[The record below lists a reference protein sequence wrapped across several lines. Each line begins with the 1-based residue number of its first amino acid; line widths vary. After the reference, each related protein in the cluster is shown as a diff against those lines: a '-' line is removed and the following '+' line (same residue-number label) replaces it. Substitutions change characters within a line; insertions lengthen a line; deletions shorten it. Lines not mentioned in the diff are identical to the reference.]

1 MKTRKILLTT
11 DLSEESLR
19 PFGSVADLAR
29 QEGAAIVLLH
39 VVEDLGVAPH
49 GAPLAPR
56 LHSPDVEEEI
66 ADARKKLE
74 EIRAGLPA
82 DLPVSVEVIPAV
94 DIAQGVSRFA
104 HKEDVDLLALSTHG
118 RTGLR
123 RLVLGSVAEAILRH
137 SEVPVLCF
145 PPPREKEPAGGD

>member
-19 PFGSVADLAR
+19 PFDPVAELAR
-29 QEGAAIVLLH
+29 RNGASILLLH
-39 VVEDLGVAPH
+39 VVEDLGIAPH

-56 LHSPDVEEEI
+56 LHSPGLEEEI
-66 ADARKKLE
+66 AEARKKLE
-74 EIRAGLPA
+74 EIRAGLPG
-82 DLPVSVEVIPAV
+82 DLPVSAEVIPAV

-104 HKEDVDLLALSTHG
+104 RNEGVDLLALSTHG

-145 PPPREKEPAGGD
+145 PPPRKGEPGVGS